1 MTIDKTVLARLH
13 GVSSATATLILL
25 KKGIRA
31 MCISS
36 AKPLN
41 PANCRFVA
49 EAYTL
54 RFIPMREDLS
64 VPEVMANPDYA
75 PRKVVEEVPAGA
87 ALVIDAR
94 GNLEAGVIGGILAT
108 RLKLRGCAAIV
119 TDGAVR
125 DSAELMTCGVPVFC
139 AGSTA
144 PASLTCHFGADY
156 QVPVGCGGVAVIP
169 GDILIGDEDGVVVIP
184 RAMAAEVAD
193 LGLEQE
199 RLEEFLTGL
208 VRDGRST
215 LGTYPPNSAT
225 REEYEAWVAANST
238 DDVR

>member
-1 MTIDKTVLARLH
+1 MTIDKTVLRRLH
-13 GVSSATATLILL
+13 GVSSATASLILL

-36 AKPLN
+36 ARPLN
-41 PANCRFVA
+41 PAHCRFVA

-64 VPEVMANPDYA
+64 VPEIMADPDYA
-75 PRKVVEEVPAGA
+75 PRKVIEEVPAGA

-125 DSAELMTCGVPVFC
+125 DSAELMASGVPVFC
-139 AGSTA
+139 AGATA
-144 PASLTCHFGADY
+144 PASLTAHFGADY
-156 QVPVGCGGVAVIP
+156 QVPIGCGGVAVIP
-169 GDILIGDEDGVVVIP
+169 GDILVGDEDGVVVIP
-184 RAMAAEVAD
+184 RALAAEVAD

-199 RLEEFLTGL
+199 RLEGFLTGL

-215 LGTYPPNSAT
+215 LGTYPPNPQT
-225 REEYEAWVAANST
+225 RAEYEAWIEKTST
-238 DDVR
+238 EEGR